1 MYDNLIGTLTK
12 SGYVDEETQKNDPAI
27 VKLVAEV
34 IDVIPAQRAYDFSFV
49 RQAEPQLS
57 KLGAVI

>member
-1 MYDNLIGTLTK
+1 MKKPRNTTC
-12 SGYVDEETQKNDPAI
+12 I
-27 VKLVAEV
+27 VNPVAEV
-34 IDVIPAQRAYDFSFV
+34 NDVIPPQRAYDFSFV